1 MTALISLIVVMVVS
15 GCSPDVGNVVNV
27 GPSAEHQIE
36 SIMAGVDEMN
46 ALVGEE
52 LFTIKIVDSD
62 KRIDGEII
70 VRHRAE
76 PFSNPKQTAH
86 CSNTREGIIIS
97 IMDRCNGRC
106 VLHELGHASGLV
118 HVSDSENTMFEVWG
132 KARLTEAQKQRV
144 LRTKVSGVW

>member
-1 MTALISLIVVMVVS
+1 MAAFISLIVVLLA
-15 GCSPDVGNVVNV
+15 GCSPDVSNVVNV

-46 ALVGEE
+46 DLLGEE
-52 LFTIKIVDSD
+52 VFTVKIVDSD

-70 VRHRAE
+70 VRHREE
-76 PFSNPKQTAH
+76 PFSNPKKTAN
-86 CSNTREGIIIS
+86 CSNTREGVIIS

-118 HVSDSENTMFEVWG
+118 HVSDPENTMYEFWG
-132 KARLTEAQKQRV
+132 KALLTEAQKQRV